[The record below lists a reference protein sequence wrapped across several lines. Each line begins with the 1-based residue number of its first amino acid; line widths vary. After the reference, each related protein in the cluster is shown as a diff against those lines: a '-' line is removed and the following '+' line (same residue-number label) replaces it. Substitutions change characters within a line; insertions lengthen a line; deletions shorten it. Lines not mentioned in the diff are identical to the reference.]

1 MNNHTPNQ
9 NRIKEL
15 EIVVTAIKG
24 ELDKLND
31 KEDTITTKKSDIQLY
46 AKMLT
51 ETKNTIYKLKTR

>member
-31 KEDTITTKKSDIQLY
+31 KDDTITTKKSDIQLY